1 MKGWP
6 PGSNTSLWLLLWLLW
21 TRLAVLMRRCGACRE
36 RRLLLLLQLLS
47 VLLSSSHIGVQ
58 SCALLLIL
66 MSRLVALPRPLVSLR
81 VLMWLA
87 ALWLKGNSVRV
98 EEGLLLLV
106 MLLVVLVCVASL
118 KALLVPMLLGSLLLL
133 SVLAPLLLSHIKVSS
148 VLLSKSSPLWL

>member
-1 MKGWP
+1 M
-6 PGSNTSLWLLLWLLW
+6 
-21 TRLAVLMRRCGACRE
+21 AVTRRCGAHKE

-58 SCALLLIL
+58 SRTLLLIL
-66 MSRLVALPRPLVSLR
+66 MLRLAALPRLLVSLQ
-81 VLMWLA
+81 VLMWSV
-87 ALWLKGNSVRV
+87 ALWLKGNSMHV
-98 EEGLLLLV
+98 EEGLLLSV